1 MTLGVFGATTA
12 LLGRCLVVF
21 LAYQAFIPLSSKVNI
36 YDKTLERWSQVENLV
51 QDKQ

>member
-1 MTLGVFGATTA
+1 MALGLFGATTA
-12 LLGRCLVVF
+12 SAAVVVF